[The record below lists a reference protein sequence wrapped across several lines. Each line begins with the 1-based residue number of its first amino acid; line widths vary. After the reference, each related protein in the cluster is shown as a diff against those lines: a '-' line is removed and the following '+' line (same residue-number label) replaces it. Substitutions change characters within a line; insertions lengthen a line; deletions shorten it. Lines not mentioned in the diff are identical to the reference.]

1 VGLHYLRGQGVK
13 KNYKSAMSWLM
24 KSANKGGR
32 RAMYHVGTL
41 HENGLG
47 VKQSR
52 PEAVKWY
59 KKSAKAGYKRAK
71 SRLKKLGG

>member
-1 VGLHYLRGQGVK
+1 MG
-13 KNYKSAMSWLM
+13 WLL

-41 HENGLG
+41 HEKGLG
-47 VKQSR
+47 VPKNR
-52 PEAVKWY
+52 PAAVKWY

-71 SRLKKLGG
+71 ARLKKLGG